1 MSLNMPSSLFVNEK
15 PAFSFSFEIIVRSA
29 ENGSQQFEFSYEKV
43 TVICQDR
50 LGTTARKME
59 NGIMI
64 IAFRTEVLVRVASRQ
79 QPLREHPSVRLMEEI
94 LVLQVT
100 EQPHLRPDNK
110 KGTESNGARVRWG

>member
-1 MSLNMPSSLFVNEK
+1 MPSSLFVNEK
-15 PAFSFSFEIIVRSA
+15 PAFSFSFEIIVRSDA
-29 ENGSQQFEFSYEKV
+29 ENGGQQFEFSYEKV

-59 NGIMI
+59 NGI

-100 EQPHLRPDNK
+100 EQPHLRSDNK
-110 KGTESNGARVRWG
+110 KGGHGE